1 MALPEFTKKTVE
13 KTLLDYCDKRVPK
26 HIRDQLRLEF
36 SFKGN
41 AVVLFEVR
49 PVWNDP
55 SRKTEGPVAQF
66 KYNQTKNIWT
76 LYWLDRHSK
85 WHIYDRI
92 GSTATFQKLLTE
104 VDTDPTGIF
113 WG

>member
-1 MALPEFTKKTVE
+1 MALPELTKKNVE
-13 KTLLDYCDKRVPK
+13 KTLESYCDKRIPK
-26 HIRDQLRLEF
+26 HIRNKLRLEF

-55 SRKTEGPVAQF
+55 TQNTEGPVAQF

-76 LYWLDRHSK
+76 LYWRDRNLK
-85 WHIYDRI
+85 WRIYDRI
-92 GSTATFQKLLTE
+92 SPSATFQNLLSE

>member
-1 MALPEFTKKTVE
+1 MALPELTKKTVE
-13 KTLLDYCDKRVPK
+13 KTLFQYCESRIPK
-26 HIRDQLRLEF
+26 HIRKKLRLEF

-49 PVWNDP
+49 PVWDDP
-55 SRKTEGPVAQF
+55 TQNTEGPVAQF
-66 KYNQTKNIWT
+66 KYNQTQNIWT
-76 LYWLDRHSK
+76 LYWRDRNSK

-92 GSTATFQKLLTE
+92 QPSTKFQDLLGE
-104 VDTDPTGIF
+104 VDKDPTGIF